1 MGCGPVSSRDVLC
14 SGPSVTA
21 LPPAPAPGL
30 GPAPDRKAPP
40 PTTLAAGGSSEAD
53 AAGTSSASGS
63 GPIPAARGGAR
74 ILVADDSE
82 SDRHAARDALGSVG
96 HHVIE
101 AIDGQQALEVFARE
115 RPDLV
120 MLDVVM
126 PRLSGLEC
134 CRILKAKT
142 QHAYLP
148 VIMVSTRNSV
158 NARVEGLR
166 SGADDY
172 LGKPYDPEELRA
184 RVEALLRA
192 KRMLGEAEAARVEA
206 AESGDDARLDG
217 AHMRRL
223 EQEFDR
229 AERYSDPL
237 ACLRVALDD
246 DASPADARVRLR
258 KIVDATV
265 RKIDLVFPSRP
276 SGFLLTLPNTH
287 FPGALA
293 VAERIARDAKSGR
306 TGIAA
311 GSVSIGVSFFP
322 NKDVHALRELLELCD
337 AALERARADGGGRIC
352 LYQHQG
358 YIYAPED
365 S

>member
-1 MGCGPVSSRDVLC
+1 MPPSS
-14 SGPSVTA
+14 STPSVGFGQV
-21 LPPAPAPGL
+21 LPPVAA
-30 GPAPDRKAPP
+30 GPAATPP
-40 PTTLAAGGSSEAD
+40 AGDPESS
-53 AAGTSSASGS
+53 AGASSASGTA
-63 GPIPAARGGAR
+63 GAVVRGAR

-82 SDRHAARDALGSVG
+82 SDRHAARDALASVG

-101 AIDGQQALEVFARE
+101 AHDGQQALEVFARE

-126 PRLSGLEC
+126 PRISGLEC

-192 KRMLGEAEAARVEA
+192 KRMLGDAEAARVDASEIV
-206 AESGDDARLDG
+206 GDGRLDP
-217 AHMRRL
+217 AHLRRL

-237 ACLRVALDD
+237 ACLRVSLDD
-246 DASPADARVRLR
+246 EAASAESRARLR
-258 KIVDATV
+258 VIVDATV

-293 VAERIARDAKSGR
+293 VAERIARDSKSNR

-311 GSVSIGVSFFP
+311 GSVSLGVAFFP
-322 NKDVHALRELLELCD
+322 NRDVHELRELLELCD

-365 S
+365 P

>member
-1 MGCGPVSSRDVLC
+1 MVDPGARPKAFETTPTPPRPTMADVTSPASDTAGP
-14 SGPSVTA
+14 
-21 LPPAPAPGL
+21 LP
-30 GPAPDRKAPP
+30 
-40 PTTLAAGGSSEAD
+40 
-53 AAGTSSASGS
+53 
-63 GPIPAARGGAR
+63 ARPAR
-74 ILVADDSE
+74 ILVADDTE
-82 SDRHAARDALGSVG
+82 ADRRAARDALEAGG
-96 HHVIE
+96 HIVVD
-101 AIDGQQALEVFARE
+101 ATDGQHALEVFARE

-142 QHAYLP
+142 QQTYLP

-184 RVEALLRA
+184 RVDALLRA
-192 KRMLGEAEAARVEA
+192 RRMLGDEHAREPGVTED
-206 AESGDDARLDG
+206 GRLDG
-217 AHMRRL
+217 AHLRRL

-237 ACLRVALDD
+237 ACLRIAIDGED
-246 DASPADARVRLR
+246 EAAPDLR
-258 KIVDATV
+258 ATLRAVIDATV
-265 RKIDLVFPSRP
+265 RKIDLVFPARP
-276 SGFLLTLPNTH
+276 GGFLVALPNTH

-293 VAERIARDAKSGR
+293 VAERIARDARSRSGGK
-306 TGIAA
+306 T
-311 GSVSIGVSFFP
+311 VSIGVAFFP
-322 NKDVHALRELLELCD
+322 NRDVHALRELVELCD
-337 AALERARADGGGRIC
+337 AALERARGEGGGRIC
-352 LYQHQG
+352 LFQHQG

-365 S
+365 P

>member
-1 MGCGPVSSRDVLC
+1 
-14 SGPSVTA
+14 
-21 LPPAPAPGL
+21 
-30 GPAPDRKAPP
+30 
-40 PTTLAAGGSSEAD
+40 
-53 AAGTSSASGS
+53 
-63 GPIPAARGGAR
+63 
-74 ILVADDSE
+74 VADDSE
-82 SDRHAARDALGSVG
+82 SDRHAARDALTSVG

-101 AIDGQQALEVFARE
+101 AHDGQQALEVFARE

-126 PRLSGLEC
+126 PRISGLEC

-142 QHAYLP
+142 QHVYLP

-192 KRMLGEAEAARVEA
+192 KRMLGEAEAARLDTSEPT
-206 AESGDDARLDG
+206 GDVRLDA

-246 DASPADARVRLR
+246 DAAPPESRTRLR
-258 KIVDATV
+258 AIIDATL
-265 RKIDLVFPSRP
+265 RKIDLVFPARP

-293 VAERIARDAKSGR
+293 VAERIARDSKSGR

-311 GSVSIGVSFFP
+311 GSVSLGVSFFP
-322 NKDVHALRELLELCD
+322 NRDVHQLRELLELCD
-337 AALERARADGGGRIC
+337 AALERARVDGGGRIC

-365 S
+365 T